1 MKVRYYIVENC
12 YEFIDTLERE
22 LCQKGISYV
31 RIDTE
36 IHFLDQ
42 IIRFLDFDLDMD
54 LIVKLYYSKLE
65 PRLTN
70 DITLFTD
77 LNQNDY
83 LDFIPQNNYLDFIPQ
98 NNTYQQYHTKFTH
111 NNHTYQ
117 QLNKRMLKNQ
127 SNNVNQKLK
136 RYKK

>member
-12 YEFIDTLERE
+12 YEFIDALERE

-54 LIVKLYYSKLE
+54 LIVKLYYSKLL

-70 DITLFTD
+70 NITLFTD
-77 LNQNDY
+77 LNQND
-83 LDFIPQNNYLDFIPQ
+83 YLDFIPQ

>member
-54 LIVKLYYSKLE
+54 LIVKLYFSKLE
-65 PRLTN
+65 LRSTN

-83 LDFIPQNNYLDFIPQ
+83 LDFIPQNNI
-98 NNTYQQYHTKFTH
+98 YQQYHTEFTH

-127 SNNVNQKLK
+127 SNNANQKLK

>member
-54 LIVKLYYSKLE
+54 LIVKLYFSKLE
-65 PRLTN
+65 LRSTN

-83 LDFIPQNNYLDFIPQ
+83 LYFIPQ

>member
-54 LIVKLYYSKLE
+54 LIVKLYFSKLE
-65 PRLTN
+65 LRSTN
-70 DITLFTD
+70 DITLFTN
-77 LNQNDY
+77 LNQND
-83 LDFIPQNNYLDFIPQ
+83 YLDFIPQ
-98 NNTYQQYHTKFTH
+98 NNTYQQYHTEFTH

>member
-83 LDFIPQNNYLDFIPQ
+83 LDFIPQN
-98 NNTYQQYHTKFTH
+98 T
-111 NNHTYQ
+111 TYQ

>member
-98 NNTYQQYHTKFTH
+98 NNYLDFIPQNT
-111 NNHTYQ
+111 TYQ

>member
-31 RIDTE
+31 RIDIE

-98 NNTYQQYHTKFTH
+98 NT
-111 NNHTYQ
+111 TYQ